1 MARLHVQKPGDT
13 TVSMVREGPQV
24 KFPLLLLSVFLA
36 GCADETVMAPPNQPP
51 VVSAAI
57 PDQRL
62 SGPGEATTLDLSG
75 HFNDPDGDAL
85 AFTAASSD
93 TAAVMVSMAGS
104 TVTLTGGGA
113 GGAGRVT
120 VTARDP
126 GGAEAAAM
134 FGVVVNRPPVAP
146 DSIPAQ
152 TLWHEATRVDVDLT
166 GAFSDPDGD
175 ALTYTAASSD
185 TTIVPVALHP
195 AAVVSLGGPLQG
207 EATVM
212 VTARDPDG
220 LEAQASFPVAVV
232 ANPDRTTL
240 MALADSFF
248 SVNPSWY
255 EMNWQPGVP
264 LRDWHGIDVNA
275 AGRVSCLG
283 GNCNWTSDEDGPL
296 EQLGLV
302 GSLPTDL
309 GRLEALQVL
318 VLTIGVGP
326 IPHQLWGALP
336 NLETLG
342 LHGWITGSIPQQLE
356 NLHALK
362 HLHLSGWHLSGP
374 IPSGLQSLSDLESL
388 SIGTFSRRVRR
399 SYPSGGETDV
409 CVASDSLGRWLI
421 DSMGWEPE
429 WVRPCVGS
437 AHLIQVV
444 QTRNATVPL
453 VAERPAALRLF
464 DIPPPARAR
473 FFLDGTETHVVN
485 VHEVAFDAAGG
496 REIAFGDTIAPAAII
511 PRSVVQPG
519 LEMVVEWKQGR
530 FPEEGRQR
538 IEVARLPPLELTLI
552 PLVFSN
558 PDPDGR
564 HEGFVN
570 GVDRA
575 ASGYSRSGFRLL
587 PAHGCRIPPCSPGS
601 YGVEARTHPII
612 GVIETT
618 GRRVHDPG
626 NFLSAVAVA
635 RRLEGG
641 TGYWMGIVE
650 GGGSGGLAV
659 VGGDVAWATPGAIQH
674 ELGHNLG
681 LRHPP
686 NSPDIVRNRRGI
698 ACDVVTTFDSSY
710 PHPNGQIGA
719 WGYNLGYPRFVPPNT
734 PDLMT
739 YCDPSGWNQPFPS
752 YGVWISDYHYR
763 KALSHRRRESHRST
777 TTAAAP
783 VRSLLLWGGT
793 DAEKGPH
800 LEPAF
805 VVDAPPSPP
814 EQPGPWTIKGRDASG
829 GVLFSLPF
837 AMPEIA
843 DGGEGAGGF
852 AYTLPVR
859 PGWETLASITLSG
872 PDGTATLDESTD
884 RPISIW
890 RDRDGKVR
898 AILHGNPV
906 QADSDSIGPLAGV
919 ALDVMTSRGI
929 PSARAWRR

>member
-1 MARLHVQKPGDT
+1 MRIHRT
-13 TVSMVREGPQV
+13 
-24 KFPLLLLSVFLA
+24 LLLAVLLA
-36 GCADETVMAPPNQPP
+36 GCEDETITPDEPPPNQPP
-51 VVSAAI
+51 AVSAAI

-62 SGPGEATTLDLSG
+62 SGPGVATTLDVSG
-75 HFNDPDGDAL
+75 HFTDPDGDAL
-85 AFTAASSD
+85 TFAAASSD
-93 TAAVMVSMAGS
+93 TAVVTVSMAGS
-104 TVTLTGGGA
+104 EVTLTGGVV

-126 GGAEAAAM
+126 GGAEAAVM

-264 LRDWHGIDVNA
+264 LTDWHGIDVNS

-309 GRLEALQVL
+309 GQLEALQVL
-318 VLTIGVGP
+318 VLTVGVGP

-374 IPSGLQSLSDLESL
+374 IPSGLQRLSDLESL

-496 REIAFGDTIAPAAII
+496 REIAFGDIIAPAAII

-601 YGVEARTHPII
+601 YGVEAKTHPII

-618 GRRVHDPG
+618 GKRVHDPG

-650 GGGSGGLAV
+650 GGGSGGLAF
-659 VGGDVAWATPGAIQH
+659 VGGNVAWATPGAIQH

-686 NSPDIVRNRRGI
+686 NSPGIVRNRRGL
-698 ACDVVTTFDSSY
+698 ACDVATTFDSSY

-739 YCDPSGWNQPFPS
+739 YCDPFGSISEPFPG
-752 YGVWISDYHYR
+752 YGVWISDYHYK
-763 KALSHRRRESHRST
+763 KALSHRQREHQRST

-800 LEPAF
+800 LGPAF

-829 GVLFSLPF
+829 QTLFSLPF

-859 PGWETLASITLSG
+859 SGWDTLASITLSG

-884 RPISIW
+884 RPMSIW

-898 AILHGNPV
+898 AILHGDPV
-906 QADSDSIGPLAGV
+906 QADGVTSGLADV
-919 ALDVMTSRGI
+919 PLDVVTSRGI
-929 PSARAWRR
+929 PSTADWRH